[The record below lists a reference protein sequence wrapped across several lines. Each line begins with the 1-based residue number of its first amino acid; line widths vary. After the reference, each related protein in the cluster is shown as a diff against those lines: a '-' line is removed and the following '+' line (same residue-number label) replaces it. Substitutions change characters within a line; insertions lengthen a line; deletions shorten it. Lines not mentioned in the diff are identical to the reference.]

1 MRFREDRATLS
12 MACASNNFRECDV
25 LHVRDPFKARMLK
38 TPNVETHHAD
48 SGANVL
54 EMSSAWSTFITK
66 DIGDPFRNRHRVC
79 EQSYPHLYSTRTRP
93 VSPVYGLVQ
102 EAAQSGR
109 VCVLR

>member
-66 DIGDPFRNRHRVC
+66 DIGDPF
-79 EQSYPHLYSTRTRP
+79 HLYSTRTRP

-109 VCVLR
+109 VCVLRWLGCSLPRL